1 MNENDNYDNF
11 LKTIF
16 SYAVVIR
23 ADIEQLQ
30 TLKRYLAEHKIK
42 IVFQKT
48 STNKMFIKEDA
59 P

>member
-1 MNENDNYDNF
+1 MTDDNYDNF

-23 ADIEQLQ
+23 ADVEEIQA
-30 TLKRYLAEHKIK
+30 LKQYLADHKIK